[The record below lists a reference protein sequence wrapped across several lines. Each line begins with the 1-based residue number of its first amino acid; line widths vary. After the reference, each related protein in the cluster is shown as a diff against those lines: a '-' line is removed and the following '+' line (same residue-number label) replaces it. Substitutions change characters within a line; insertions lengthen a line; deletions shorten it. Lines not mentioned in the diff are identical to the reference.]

1 MAKPK
6 KMTAEEAAQQQANI
20 DYARELLIKHGHTP
34 PTPVPQPKR

>member
-20 DYARELLIKHGHTP
+20 DYARALLIKNGFTP
-34 PTPVPQPKR
+34 PKPAPQPKR